1 MYIVCVSV
9 LIWRLISLYAADED
23 DYESVDVTLSI
34 SGEETQA
41 CINISTLCDKVFEF
55 FDQSFIVILTS
66 DDAAVNLG
74 LNQLEIVIEDKNEGT
89 SSVAIS
95 QV

>member
-1 MYIVCVSV
+1 M
-9 LIWRLISLYAADED
+9 
-23 DYESVDVTLSI
+23 LSI

-41 CINISTLCDKVFEF
+41 CINISTLCDEVFEF
-55 FDQSFIVILTS
+55 FDQSFIVSLTS
-66 DDAAVNLG
+66 DDTAVNLG

-89 SSVAIS
+89 SSLAIS